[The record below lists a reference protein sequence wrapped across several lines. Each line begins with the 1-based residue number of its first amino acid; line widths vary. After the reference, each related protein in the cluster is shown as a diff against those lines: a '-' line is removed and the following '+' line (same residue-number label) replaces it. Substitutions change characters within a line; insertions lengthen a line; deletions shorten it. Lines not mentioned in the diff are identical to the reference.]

1 MASELINF
9 LSIESV
15 CYSPLSTLPILEICN
30 SPRWG
35 LVRAMLSHSPLYLQ
49 HLKLALHMKDATLVE
64 LRKDNLSSEKFTSE
78 YAEGNEMPFL
88 LCPQIAPL
96 SPFLSS

>member
-35 LVRAMLSHSPLYLQ
+35 LVRAMLSHSPLYPQ
-49 HLKLALHMKDATLVE
+49 HLKLVLHMKDATLVE
-64 LRKDNLSSEKFTSE
+64 LRQFIK
-78 YAEGNEMPFL
+78 
-88 LCPQIAPL
+88 
-96 SPFLSS
+96 